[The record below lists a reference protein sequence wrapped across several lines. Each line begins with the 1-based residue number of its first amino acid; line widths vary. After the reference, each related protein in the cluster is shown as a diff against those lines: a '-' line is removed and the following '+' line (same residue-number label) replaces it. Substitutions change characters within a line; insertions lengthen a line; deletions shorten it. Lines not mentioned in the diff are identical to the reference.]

1 MPLPIIKI
9 TKSFSHHFPSIQSRL
24 YRTSSRQTR
33 ISNLRLSSARLS
45 LPSPPSF
52 LQVLHLNIASFP
64 LITVQSR
71 SSLATYIYIH
81 TYIRVYILCPSRK
94 RIDRGGIGM
103 PRGVARASP
112 RWLARLQIALI
123 SFTRRPKR
131 RGKRRMGVHRD
142 GIKRKCLLS
151 TRNRLT
157 TESFHPSPSFSL
169 SSPRRFFFLSLS
181 LSVFAFLSYF

>member
-103 PRGVARASP
+103 PRGVARASVAAMAGSP
-112 RWLARLQIALI
+112 PNRFNFVYATAKAERKAA
-123 SFTRRPKR
+123 
-131 RGKRRMGVHRD
+131 D
-142 GIKRKCLLS
+142 GG
-151 TRNRLT
+151 
-157 TESFHPSPSFSL
+157 
-169 SSPRRFFFLSLS
+169 
-181 LSVFAFLSYF
+181 A